1 MNVEVLHALTREL
14 VMDKLGKT
22 GVIPPPEKPE
32 LSATRG
38 VVPSP
43 HAQHICRQASA
54 ETTQDRVLL
63 GHREKDGR
71 RGGSLPHE
79 TPPFDSSQIGLKR
92 KRKNNARMNTA

>member
-1 MNVEVLHALTREL
+1 MLFEYSETLHFKPKENILVENTLTREL
-14 VMDKLGKT
+14 IMDKLSET

-43 HAQHICRQASA
+43 HTQHICRQASA

-63 GHREKDGR
+63 SHRE
-71 RGGSLPHE
+71 
-79 TPPFDSSQIGLKR
+79 
-92 KRKNNARMNTA
+92 